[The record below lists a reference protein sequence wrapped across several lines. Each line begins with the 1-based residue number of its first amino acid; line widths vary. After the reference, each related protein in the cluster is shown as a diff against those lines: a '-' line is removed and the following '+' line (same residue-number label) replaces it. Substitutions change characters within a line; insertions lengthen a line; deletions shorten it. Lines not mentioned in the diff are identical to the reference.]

1 MFVGASDLAQR
12 WWCAQYSLLAARD
25 EELMFFANYL
35 YNGVEYAGLLRAE
48 PQAGPAC
55 QLAKQTRGA
64 GESGELTRLLKAV
77 EGAYKTGLDRVLRE
91 TLGEGER
98 ARRLCRIPCRENR
111 QPHLHVNQVG
121 R

>member
-1 MFVGASDLAQR
+1 
-12 WWCAQYSLLAARD
+12 
-25 EELMFFANYL
+25 MFFANYL

-55 QLAKQTRGA
+55 QLAKQTIEEWERR
-64 GESGELTRLLKAV
+64 GELTKLLKAV
-77 EGAYKTGLDRVLRE
+77 EAAYKTGLDRVLRE

-98 ARRLCRIPCRENR
+98 ARRLCRISCRKNR